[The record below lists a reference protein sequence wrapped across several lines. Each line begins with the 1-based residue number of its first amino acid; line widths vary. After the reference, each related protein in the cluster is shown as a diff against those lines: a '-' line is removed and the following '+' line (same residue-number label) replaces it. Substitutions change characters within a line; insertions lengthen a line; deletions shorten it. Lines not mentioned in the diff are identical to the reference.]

1 MSPEVFSDLKVI
13 DTDSHWS
20 EPYDL
25 WTSRAPAKW
34 RERVPQMVERS
45 GKRRWWFDG
54 DIPIGLPIASS
65 VNICDA
71 SSIMSKSK
79 LMFLGM
85 KSAIEDGVIR
95 KHGV

>member
-1 MSPEVFSDLKVI
+1 MLYNNLKVI

-34 RERVPQMVERS
+34 KDRVPQMEERD

-54 DIPIGLPIASS
+54 NIPIGLPIASS
-65 VNICDA
+65 VI
-71 SSIMSKSK
+71 
-79 LMFLGM
+79 GQ
-85 KSAIEDGVIR
+85 DGTKVTGTAFFDMDNDVV
-95 KHGV
+95 HSCLL